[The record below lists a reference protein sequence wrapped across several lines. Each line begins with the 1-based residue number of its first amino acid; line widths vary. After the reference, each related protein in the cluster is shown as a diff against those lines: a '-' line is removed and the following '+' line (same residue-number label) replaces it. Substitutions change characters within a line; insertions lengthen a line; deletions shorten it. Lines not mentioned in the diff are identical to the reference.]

1 MNPNKIIRLM
11 VHYNLWFIILL
22 FLLFSLLLFIKKSHY
37 YENIIQSMGDNKAI
51 MIVDKKY
58 INLIKNKK
66 NIIIKDLEVDYNI
79 EKIEEN
85 ENNYLLYIQFEM
97 EIVFNDISKYKVF
110 LEKESILEYFI
121 RIIKEDK

>member
-22 FLLFSLLLFIKKSHY
+22 FLLFSFLLFIKKSHY